1 MAGKFEILEIIG
13 RNWQIVRFFVYD
25 SSESLLEFVDIVN
38 LFQLDERLQ
47 DVLQCLQVLPACKKS
62 DRTTDVPETKRSLH
76 TQGPKTKNLLEGSQ
90 NDEKD
95 RKALL

>member
-1 MAGKFEILEIIG
+1 MNHYQNLLIFLTFFSLTKGYRTCYNVYKFC
-13 RNWQIVRFFVYD
+13 Q
-25 SSESLLEFVDIVN
+25 
-38 LFQLDERLQ
+38 
-47 DVLQCLQVLPACKKS
+47 PAKS
-62 DRTTDVPETKRSLH
+62 DRTTDMPETKRSLH